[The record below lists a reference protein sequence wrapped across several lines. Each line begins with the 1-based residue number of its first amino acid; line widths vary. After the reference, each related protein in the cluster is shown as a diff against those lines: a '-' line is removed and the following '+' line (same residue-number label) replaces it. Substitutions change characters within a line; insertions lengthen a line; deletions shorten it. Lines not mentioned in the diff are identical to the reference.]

1 MNKLPWLLAIVLV
14 IGVATIFLWP
24 RSEPPPPPAQV
35 EETPVEKEQPE
46 VFQPPPPP
54 PMAAE
59 PEVAVDP
66 LPPLEESD
74 DEVRQSAVSLAG
86 QPPVETY
93 LVPSGIARK
102 IVVTVDN
109 LPRDRV
115 AMRLRAVQDLPGR
128 FAASGSEDAP
138 VLDDA
143 NFVRY
148 RAFAA
153 IVESLDTE
161 QVIALYR
168 RLYPLF
174 QEAYRD
180 LGYPEKTF
188 HSRVIECIDDILEAP
203 EVRAGTPLVRPKVLY
218 EYADPALE
226 SRSAGQK
233 MLMRMGPD
241 NAGRIKAKL
250 SEIRREL
257 VEQSRAGWPEA

>member
-14 IGVATIFLWP
+14 IGLAAIFLWP

-35 EETPVEKEQPE
+35 EETLVEEEQSE

-66 LPPLEESD
+66 LPPLDDSD
-74 DEVRQSAVSLAG
+74 DDVRQSAVDLAG
-86 QPPVETY
+86 PEPVATY
-93 LVPSGIARK
+93 LVPSGVVRK
-102 IVVTVDN
+102 VVVTVDN
-109 LPRDRV
+109 LSRDRV

-128 FAASGSEDAP
+128 FVASGSEDAP
-138 VLDDA
+138 VLDGA

-148 RAFAA
+148 RAFAG

-161 QVIALYR
+161 QVIAVYR

-180 LGYPEKTF
+180 LGYPDKTF
-188 HSRVIECIDDILEAP
+188 HSRVIECIDDLLEAP
-203 EVRAGTPLVRPKVLY
+203 EVRAGTRLVRPKVLY

-233 MLMRMGPD
+233 MMMRMGPD
-241 NAGRIKAKL
+241 NAARIKAKL
-250 SEIRREL
+250 SEIRAEL
-257 VEQSRAGWPEA
+257 MAQSRAGWPEA